1 MDYNKWAKFFGIC
14 AQLFPTRKPAQIPG
28 NSLRGEDGLVAGL
41 IFDIKRYAIHDGP
54 GIRTTVFFKGCL
66 LSCWWCHNP
75 EGRFSDME
83 LMIWPNRC
91 IGCRSC
97 VSSCANRAISTRDG
111 SIVTNRDKCK
121 VCGVCVEKC
130 PTNAREIVGKWVS
143 VNELMHEV
151 EKDFPFYE
159 GSGGI
164 TASGG
169 EPLIQ
174 PVFLDAFLSACK
186 EKDIHT
192 ALDTSGYA
200 EKRILMKIS
209 KNVDLFLYDLKVMDD
224 EKHRLY
230 TGVSNKRI
238 LENLELLD
246 TLDKKI
252 IIRFPLIPHINSN
265 GENIRNMCEFISR
278 LRNVK
283 EVAVLPYHR
292 LGVEKARRLSKEA
305 RVFDK
310 PSNRML
316 NHTLKLIKSL
326 GLKVKIGG

>member
-1 MDYNKWAKFFGIC
+1 
-14 AQLFPTRKPAQIPG
+14 
-28 NSLRGEDGLVAGL
+28 
-41 IFDIKRYAIHDGP
+41 
-54 GIRTTVFFKGCL
+54 
-66 LSCWWCHNP
+66 
-75 EGRFSDME
+75 
-83 LMIWPNRC
+83 
-91 IGCRSC
+91 
-97 VSSCANRAISTRDG
+97 
-111 SIVTNRDKCK
+111 
-121 VCGVCVEKC
+121 VEKC